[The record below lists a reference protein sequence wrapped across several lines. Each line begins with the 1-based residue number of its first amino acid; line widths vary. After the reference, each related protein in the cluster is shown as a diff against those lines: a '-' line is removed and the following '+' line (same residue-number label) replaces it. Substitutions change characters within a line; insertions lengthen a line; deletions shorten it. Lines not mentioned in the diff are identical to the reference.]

1 MTREEAEKMAL
12 KHYPDIDWEN
22 TQLRQGYMQCWEDM
36 QQNKQTCGFCVEPSE
51 KAKQKEALIKL
62 TQMGISKTKKL
73 GKWEYVKMN

>member
-1 MTREEAEKMAL
+1 MAL

-51 KAKQKEALIKL
+51 KAKQKVN
-62 TQMGISKTKKL
+62 Q
-73 GKWEYVKMN
+73 

>member
-51 KAKQKEALIKL
+51 KAKQKVN
-62 TQMGISKTKKL
+62 Q
-73 GKWEYVKMN
+73 